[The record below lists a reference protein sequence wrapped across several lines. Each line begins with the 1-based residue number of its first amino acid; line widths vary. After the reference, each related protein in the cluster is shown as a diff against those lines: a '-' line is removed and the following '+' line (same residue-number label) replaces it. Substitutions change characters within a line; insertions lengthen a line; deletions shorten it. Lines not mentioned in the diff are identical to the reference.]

1 LVAVSAMVE
10 PIPLG
15 QLPKR
20 YMPPLTAD
28 AVIAMYEA
36 MVGRPMTQEQ
46 KIAIRAKYAAIE
58 ARRMR
63 DKPK

>member
-1 LVAVSAMVE
+1 MIE

-15 QLPKR
+15 PLPEALHAASYR
-20 YMPPLTAD
+20 D

-46 KIAIRAKYAAIE
+46 KIATRAKYAAIE
-58 ARRMR
+58 ARRTR
-63 DKPK
+63 DKLK